1 MKDFAG
7 YFLHSREGRE
17 FLVRVPGV
25 STASLPDD
33 EIAELLNWLLTT
45 YSAAQLPRDFTP
57 FSEAEVSR
65 LRTRPESD
73 PEATRRIILNQ
84 IAAESPYLAPQIAAN
99 NH

>member
-7 YFLHSREGRE
+7 FFLHSREGRE

-45 YSAAQLPRDFTP
+45 YSAAQLPRDFMP

-73 PEATRRIILNQ
+73 PEATRRNILNQ
-84 IAAESPYLAPQIAAN
+84 IAADSPYLAPQIAAN